1 MNTVHEP
8 CCKKRLYLTAV
19 IVLLLS
25 LSVVTFTPAIA
36 SSATIS
42 VGISTGESSSSF
54 SAGKGTFSIT
64 AASGEMTSFKS
75 VIKISASNA
84 GMIVAGSKKM
94 KLPVTI
100 KSQSMINWN
109 GRPYR
114 GHLRLVQ
121 DGRGF
126 TVVNVIEVEDYLK
139 GVLKMEVNPSWPME
153 VLKAQA
159 VIART
164 YALRNRNKHGSA
176 GYDICATSHC
186 QVYRGVNAEDPVL
199 NRAVDSTRGMV
210 LKYQGEL
217 AATFY
222 HSDSGGHTADVSTVW
237 SSAIPYL
244 MGKPEPIAYE
254 SPYSNWQVKIPL
266 LEIQRVLS
274 AKGVNVGNLSSIEI
288 ASADGAGRAEMIM
301 VSGSSGR
308 VTLKS
313 SQFRTFM
320 GPDRIKSTFFR
331 IGEAGPNLT
340 TPAIQNPG
348 PSSVAQKPENVP
360 LSPQD
365 EQLLISLT
373 KNGVF
378 NSEELMDMLIKPE
391 KRGYY
396 LRIALERQS
405 GCSGEASLPKSQ
417 QAPSKSAG
425 NTVVFT
431 GRGWGHGVGLS
442 QYGAKSLS
450 EAGWD
455 HPRILQHYFPG
466 TRLEKISN

>member
-1 MNTVHEP
+1 MITGNERWR
-8 CCKKRLYLTAV
+8 KISLFLSAG
-19 IVLLLS
+19 IALLLS
-25 LSVVTFTPAIA
+25 LTFTPFPPAVA
-36 SSATIS
+36 SAATIS

-54 SAGKGTFSIT
+54 SAGKGSFNISG
-64 AASGEMTSFKS
+64 ASGEKFSFKS
-75 VIKISASNA
+75 AIKISAGS
-84 GMIVAGSKKM
+84 GGTIVAGSKTM

-100 KSQSMINWN
+100 KSQSMIQWN

-114 GHLRLVQ
+114 GYMRLVQ

-126 TVVNVIEVEDYLK
+126 AVVNVIDVEDYLK
-139 GVLKMEVNPSWPME
+139 GVLKMEVNPAWPME

-186 QVYRGVNAEDPVL
+186 QVYRGVNAEDPIL
-199 NRAVDSTRGMV
+199 TRAVDFTRGMV
-210 LKYQGEL
+210 LKYQGTI

-237 SSAIPYL
+237 SSVIPYL

-254 SPYSNWQVKIPL
+254 SPYSNWQVRIPL
-266 LEIQRVLS
+266 SEIQRVLF
-274 AKGVNVGNLSSIEI
+274 ARGVNVGNLSSIEI
-288 ASADGAGRAEMIM
+288 ASVDGAGRAEMIT
-301 VSGSSGR
+301 VSGSSGS

-331 IGEAGPNLT
+331 IGEAVPNLKT
-340 TPAIQNPG
+340 TVPQNPA
-348 PSSVAQKPENVP
+348 PSSAAQDPDNIP
-360 LSPQD
+360 LSPRD

-378 NSEELMDMLIKPE
+378 NSEELMDMLIKPQ

-396 LRIALERQS
+396 LRVALERQS
-405 GCSGEASLPKSQ
+405 GCSNESSLPKPQ
-417 QAPSKSAG
+417 QPPSRSSG

-442 QYGAKSLS
+442 QWGAKSLS
-450 EAGWD
+450 EAGWGFD
-455 HPRILQHYFPG
+455 KILQHYFPG

>member
-1 MNTVHEP
+1 
-8 CCKKRLYLTAV
+8 
-19 IVLLLS
+19 
-25 LSVVTFTPAIA
+25 
-36 SSATIS
+36 
-42 VGISTGESSSSF
+42 
-54 SAGKGTFSIT
+54 
-64 AASGEMTSFKS
+64 
-75 VIKISASNA
+75 
-84 GMIVAGSKKM
+84 
-94 KLPVTI
+94 
-100 KSQSMINWN
+100 MINWN

-126 TVVNVIEVEDYLK
+126 TVVNVIDVEDYLK

-199 NRAVDSTRGMV
+199 TRAVDSTRGIV
-210 LKYQGEL
+210 LKYQGKL

-288 ASADGAGRAEMIM
+288 ASTDGAGRAEMIM

-331 IGEAGPNLT
+331 IGESGPNPT
-340 TPAIQNPG
+340 TPATQNPG
-348 PSSVAQKPENVP
+348 PSPVVQKPENVP
-360 LSPQD
+360 LTPQD

-405 GCSGEASLPKSQ
+405 GCSGEDSLPKPQ
-417 QAPSKSAG
+417 QAPSRSAG

-455 HPRILQHYFPG
+455 HPRILEHYFPG